1 MKQKEFKFFSN
12 TQNIEFENSLTKI
25 IRNFDSYEGGIG
37 NRNII
42 KVIKYNGLDLNIKAF
57 KIPNLI
63 NRLVYRF
70 FRKSKAQRSFEYA
83 EKLIEMNVGTPRP
96 IAYFEFTSFF
106 QFNKSFYISENLDC
120 DMTYRKLVTDF
131 NLPDYDKILRSF
143 TRFTYSLHQKNVYF
157 IDHSPGNTLIKKNG
171 DEYEFYLVDLNRMK
185 FVSMDFET
193 RIKNFSKLTIHKS
206 MVQIMSDEYAKC
218 SGEDYNRIYDLMWR
232 ETEKFQEKYHK
243 KAGLKK
249 KLFFWRSFN

>member
-1 MKQKEFKFFSN
+1 MKQKEFKFFNN
-12 TQNIEFENSLTKI
+12 TQNIEFDNSLTKI

-157 IDHSPGNTLIKKNG
+157 IDHSPGNTLIKK
-171 DEYEFYLVDLNRMK
+171 M
-185 FVSMDFET
+185 
-193 RIKNFSKLTIHKS
+193 
-206 MVQIMSDEYAKC
+206 AKPA
-218 SGEDYNRIYDLMWR
+218 IVI
-232 ETEKFQEKYHK
+232 
-243 KAGLKK
+243 
-249 KLFFWRSFN
+249 